1 VALVLS
7 GDSGAFAPLV
17 ERHKRGI
24 VNFIHASIRSVEDAN
39 DLAQDTFVRAYA
51 HLRSYNPGLAK
62 FSTWLYQ
69 IARNVVRTHL
79 GKERRRPQSQELF
92 EDESLEQRV
101 ADESREAAPERSMI
115 ARDEDAEVRAALAAI
130 PEKMRSALVLRY
142 FRHMEY
148 QEIAAAMR
156 ESLGNVKTLIHRG
169 KIQLARALA
178 DAPAQQAARSD
189 IGRLTT
195 TATRGRQPNAAES
208 SGEGRHEVLCL

>member
-1 VALVLS
+1 MPTESKHPETIVLHAGYRSDPTTGAVAVPIYQTTS
-7 GDSGAFAPLV
+7 YQFNST
-17 ERHKRGI
+17 E
-24 VNFIHASIRSVEDAN
+24 HAAN
-39 DLAQDTFVRAYA
+39 LF
-51 HLRSYNPGLAK
+51 GLK
-62 FSTWLYQ
+62 E
-69 IARNVVRTHL
+69 L
-79 GKERRRPQSQELF
+79 GNIYTRIMSQTN
-92 EDESLEQRV
+92 DVLEQRV
-101 ADESREAAPERSMI
+101 AHESREAAPERSII

-148 QEIAAAMR
+148 QEIATAMR